1 MEEEEQANA
10 KFIYCYSR
18 RDALAD
24 GVHIDVSK
32 MAVET
37 GIRFPVFIT
46 RTVYERFV
54 AVPAG
59 VTGQDKNGRL
69 SDILWMFR
77 HAIIKA
83 PEGQNPVT
91 VELYVRNTNDQ
102 PAQLVS
108 LIAECGALDFDDPKP
123 AITIYLPEDN

>member
-1 MEEEEQANA
+1 MKGEKSSKAE
-10 KFIYCYSR
+10 FIYCYSR

-24 GVHIDVSK
+24 GIHIDVSK
-32 MAVET
+32 TAAEA

-46 RTVYERFV
+46 RTIYERFV
-54 AVPAG
+54 AVPEG
-59 VTGQDKNGRL
+59 VQCQDEAGRL
-69 SDILWMFR
+69 WDILWMCR
-77 HAIIKA
+77 HGIANA

-91 VELYVRNTNDQ
+91 FELYVRNSNDQ

-108 LIAECGALDFDDPKP
+108 LIAECGAMDFDDPKP

>member
-1 MEEEEQANA
+1 MEGEKQANA

-32 MAVET
+32 TAAEA

-46 RTVYERFV
+46 RTIYERFV
-54 AVPAG
+54 AVPDG
-59 VTGQDKNGRL
+59 VTCQDEAGRL
-69 SDILWMFR
+69 WDILWMFR

-91 VELYVRNTNDQ
+91 VELYVRNSNDQ
-102 PAQLVS
+102 PAELVS